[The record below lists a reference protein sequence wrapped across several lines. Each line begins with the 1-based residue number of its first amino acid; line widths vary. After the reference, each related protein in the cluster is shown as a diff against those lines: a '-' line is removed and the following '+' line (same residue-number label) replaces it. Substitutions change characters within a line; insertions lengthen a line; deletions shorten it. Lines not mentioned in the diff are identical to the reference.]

1 MKFSQIPGQLQ
12 PIRVLIDAIRGGHL
26 AHAQLFAGAE
36 GALSLPLALACA
48 TYIHCEN
55 RGEDACGQC
64 AACSKSL
71 KYVHPDTHF
80 VFPVSKPG
88 KEEKDEKDEERFKA
102 EVLKSWRSYLL
113 ETPYGTPDDWIN
125 HYGGENKNVLI
136 SRSESREIIKS
147 LSLKPFESPFKVM
160 IIWQPELMHP
170 SAANGILKIL
180 EEPPPHTY
188 FILVTNAADQLL
200 PTILS
205 RTQILSVP
213 LLQDDE
219 IAAWLS
225 THRNT
230 GAEAAMKA
238 ALLADGNL
246 ADAIRLSEGEEV
258 DHTQKF
264 IDWIYA
270 CYEHKYG
277 ILVSM
282 ADEFH
287 ELDKISR
294 RNRLAHSLN
303 MMRETLLELFS
314 AGNIRRA
321 RPGQGDFISRFAEK
335 MDIRKIEKAYGF
347 LNDASYHLER
357 NGSAKMI
364 FLDLS
369 IKVAETIRPRR
380 MISA

>member
-1 MKFSQIPGQLQ
+1 MKFSEIPGQSQ
-12 PIRVLIDAIRGGHL
+12 PTRILIDAIRGDHL

-55 RGEDACGQC
+55 RGEDACGRC

-71 KYVHPDTHF
+71 KYIHPDTHF
-80 VFPVSKPG
+80 VFPVIKLS
-88 KEEKDEKDEERFKA
+88 KDEKDEERFKA
-102 EVLKSWRSYLL
+102 EVLKSWRSFLL
-113 ETPYGTPDDWIN
+113 ESPYGTLDNWTSY
-125 HYGGENKNVLI
+125 YGGENKNALI
-136 SRSESREIIKS
+136 SRNESREIIKS
-147 LSLKPFESPFKVM
+147 LALKPFESPFKVM
-160 IIWQPELMHP
+160 IIWRPELMHP

-219 IAAWLS
+219 IASWLS
-225 THRNT
+225 KHRNVPP
-230 GAEAAMKA
+230 EAAAKV
-238 ALLADGNL
+238 ALLADGKL
-246 ADAIRLSEGEEV
+246 AEAIRISDGEEE

-277 ILVSM
+277 ILVNM
-282 ADEFH
+282 ADAFH
-287 ELDKISR
+287 ELDKIGQR
-294 RNRLAHSLN
+294 HRLAYCLS
-303 MMRETLLELFS
+303 MMREALLELFN
-314 AGNIRRA
+314 AEKIRRQ
-321 RPGQGDFISRFAEK
+321 RPEQSDFISRFAEK
-335 MDIRKIEKAYGF
+335 MDIKKIERAYLL
-347 LNDASYHLER
+347 LNDASYHLDR

-369 IKVAETIRPRR
+369 IKMAETVRPPQLT
-380 MISA
+380 SV